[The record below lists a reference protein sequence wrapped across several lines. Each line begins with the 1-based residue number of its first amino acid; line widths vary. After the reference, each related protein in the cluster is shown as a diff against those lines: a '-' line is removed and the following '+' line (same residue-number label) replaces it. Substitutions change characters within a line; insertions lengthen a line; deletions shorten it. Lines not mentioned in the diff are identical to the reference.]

1 MRNYTAGAGKPAWLK
16 KRLPTGGDYAKV
28 TRLLAEAKL
37 HTVCQEACC
46 PNMFECFSKDTAT
59 FMILGDQCTRH
70 CRFCNVTALPPMAVD
85 PLEPARVAR
94 AVQELG
100 LHYVV
105 VTSVTRDDLPD
116 GGAAHF
122 AAVIQALK
130 KLEKIQS
137 IRVEVL
143 IPDFKGDVTALKT
156 VVDAQ
161 PDVIN
166 HNIET
171 VADLYSRVRP
181 EAVYQRSLDL
191 ISNAKKLN
199 PDMPAKSGI
208 MVGLGETELQL
219 EKAMQDLHDH
229 GCDILTM
236 GQYLQPTK
244 NHLPVEKYYPPAEFE
259 QLGQTARNIGF
270 TKVAA
275 GPFVRSSYRAEE
287 LFQQLDIPHKPNPDE
302 RSTYRRL
309 GIPTI
314 TGTLDLPW
322 QVCPQYPSLLQSVY
336 ARKAEKGQSYYEF
349 SHIND

>member
-1 MRNYTAGAGKPAWLK
+1 MCKSAARAGKPAWLK
-16 KRLPTGGDYAKV
+16 KHLPRGGEYAKV
-28 TRLLAEAKL
+28 TRLLAGAKL
-37 HTVCQEACC
+37 HTVCQEANC

-70 CRFCNVTALPPMAVD
+70 CRFCNITARPPLAVD
-85 PLEPARVAR
+85 LQEPDRVAR
-94 AVQELG
+94 AVRELK

-122 AAVIQALK
+122 AAVIHAIK
-130 KLEKIQS
+130 KMGKEMGMT

-143 IPDFKGDVTALKT
+143 IPDFKGEIAALKT
-156 VVDAQ
+156 VMDAQ

-171 VADLYSRVRP
+171 VADLYPRVRP

-191 ISNAKKLN
+191 IRSVKKLN

-208 MVGLGETELQL
+208 MVGLGETLPQL
-219 EKAMQDLHDH
+219 EQAMQDLRTH
-229 GCDILTM
+229 GCDMLTM
-236 GQYLQPTK
+236 GQYLQPTR

-259 QLGQTARNIGF
+259 QLAQAARNIGF

-287 LFQQLDIPHKPNPDE
+287 LFQKPE
-302 RSTYRRL
+302 HLS
-309 GIPTI
+309 
-314 TGTLDLPW
+314 DL
-322 QVCPQYPSLLQSVY
+322 
-336 ARKAEKGQSYYEF
+336 SY
-349 SHIND
+349 

>member
-1 MRNYTAGAGKPAWLK
+1 MRDHTAGAGKPAWLK
-16 KRLPTGGDYAKV
+16 KRLPRGGEYAKV
-28 TRLLAEAKL
+28 TRLLAGAKL
-37 HTVCQEACC
+37 HTVCQEAGC

-70 CRFCNVTALPPMAVD
+70 CRFCNITARPPMDVD
-85 PLEPARVAR
+85 PQEPHRVAR
-94 AVQELG
+94 AVRELG
-100 LHYVV
+100 LQYVV
-105 VTSVTRDDLPD
+105 VTSVTRDDLSD

-130 KLEKIQS
+130 KSGKEMGRA

-143 IPDFKGDVTALKT
+143 IPDFKGDIAALKT

-166 HNIET
+166 HNMET

-191 ISNAKKLN
+191 ISNVKKMN

-208 MVGLGETELQL
+208 MVGLGETLPQL
-219 EKAMQDLHDH
+219 VQTMQDLRAH
-229 GCDILTM
+229 GCDMLTM
-236 GQYLQPTK
+236 GQYLQPTR

-259 QLGQTARNIGF
+259 QLEQTARNIGF
-270 TKVAA
+270 AKVAA

-287 LFQQLDIPHKPNPDE
+287 LFQKPE
-302 RSTYRRL
+302 HL
-309 GIPTI
+309 
-314 TGTLDLPW
+314 
-322 QVCPQYPSLLQSVY
+322 SV
-336 ARKAEKGQSYYEF
+336 
-349 SHIND
+349 

>member
-1 MRNYTAGAGKPAWLK
+1 MCKPAARAGKPAWLK
-16 KRLPTGGDYAKV
+16 KHLPRGGDYARV
-28 TRLLAEAKL
+28 TRLLAGAKL
-37 HTVCQEACC
+37 HTVCQEANC

-70 CRFCNVTALPPMAVD
+70 CRFCNITSRPPPAVD
-85 PLEPARVAR
+85 PQEPDRVAR
-94 AVQELG
+94 AARELG

-130 KLEKIQS
+130 KMGEEMGLA

-143 IPDFKGDVTALKT
+143 IPDFKGDMAALKT
-156 VVDAQ
+156 VMDAQ

-171 VADLYSRVRP
+171 VADLYPRVRP

-191 ISNAKKLN
+191 ISNVKKLN

-208 MVGLGETELQL
+208 MVGLGETIPQL
-219 EKAMQDLHDH
+219 EQTMQDLFYH
-229 GCDILTM
+229 GCDMLTM
-236 GQYLQPTK
+236 GQYLQPTR

-287 LFQQLDIPHKPNPDE
+287 LFQKPENL
-302 RSTYRRL
+302 S
-309 GIPTI
+309 
-314 TGTLDLPW
+314 DL
-322 QVCPQYPSLLQSVY
+322 
-336 ARKAEKGQSYYEF
+336 SY
-349 SHIND
+349 